1 MNVNQN
7 NKIQYSKTIIKPST
21 EENSSHSIFL
31 KNELKKRG
39 YNTPL
44 IADIPEKARLL
55 SATQTPL
62 RSLATPEDIANTIA
76 FLASDRSNYL
86 TGETIRV
93 NGGQF
98 ML

>member
-1 MNVNQN
+1 MVDTQL
-7 NKIQYSKTIIKPST
+7 IQ
-21 EENSSHSIFL
+21 
-31 KNELKKRG
+31 
-39 YNTPL
+39 
-44 IADIPEKARLL
+44 DIPEKIRLI
-55 SATQTPL
+55 SVSQTPL
-62 RSLATPEDIANTIA
+62 RSLATPIDIANTLV